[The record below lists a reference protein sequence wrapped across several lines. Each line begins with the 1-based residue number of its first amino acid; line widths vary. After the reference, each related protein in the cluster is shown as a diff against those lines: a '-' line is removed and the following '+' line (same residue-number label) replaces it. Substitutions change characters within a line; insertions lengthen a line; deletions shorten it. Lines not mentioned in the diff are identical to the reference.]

1 MKNKLAITR
10 GAVLLLA
17 GSLLILIAAFISTS
31 PAAFYA
37 ANEIE
42 LGTNVSLLN
51 ELKAPAGFLLVA
63 GAFMIVAVFVRSFVT
78 TAMLLGAM
86 IYLSYAAAR
95 LVSIGVDGLPAP
107 GLVQAA
113 ALEAVIGLACLALL
127 LVRRAPDWRAA

>member
-10 GAVLLLA
+10 GAVLLIA
-17 GSLLILIAAFISTS
+17 GSLLILIAAFITTS
-31 PAAFYA
+31 PVAFYA
-37 ANEIE
+37 SNEIE
-42 LGTNVSLLN
+42 LGANVSLLN

-63 GAFMIVAVFVRSFVT
+63 GIFMVVAVFIRSLAT

-95 LVSIGVDGLPAP
+95 FISVGVDGLPAE

-113 ALEAVIGLACLALL
+113 ALEAVIGAACLALL
-127 LVRRAPDWRAA
+127 AQRAPAGGAA